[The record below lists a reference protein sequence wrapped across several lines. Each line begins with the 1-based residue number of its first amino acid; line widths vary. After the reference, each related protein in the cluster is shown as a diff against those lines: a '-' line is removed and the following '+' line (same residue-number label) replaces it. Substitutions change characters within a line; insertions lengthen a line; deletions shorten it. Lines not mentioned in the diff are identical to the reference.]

1 MYTGLQHLHSYLA
14 YLVLFGLLFSIFT
27 AIGGWMQN
35 RPFTDKD
42 RKRSLLGLIPTHLQ
56 WIVGLVLYFISPLGM
71 ANASGA
77 AMKDANS
84 RLYILEHPL
93 TMVIA
98 VVLITIGYSRA
109 KRLKVGKA
117 RFRSII
123 IFYGLGLL
131 LILSRIPWQAWF
143 AVS

>member
-14 YLVLFGLLFSIFT
+14 YFVLLGLIVSFINALS
-27 AIGGWMQN
+27 GWLQN
-35 RPFTDKD
+35 RRFQDKD
-42 RKRSLLGLIPTHLQ
+42 RKRSLLGLIPMHLQ
-56 WIVGLVLYFISPLGM
+56 WVIGVVLYFVSPLGA

-93 TMVIA
+93 TMIIA

-109 KRLKVGKA
+109 KRLKNDNA
-117 RFRSII
+117 RFKSVAL
-123 IFYGLGLL
+123 FYGIGLL
-131 LILSRIPWQAWF
+131 LVLSRIPWQDWF
-143 AVS
+143 GSN

>member
-14 YLVLFGLLFSIFT
+14 YLVLLGLLVSILT

-35 RPFTDKD
+35 RPFADKD
-42 RKRSLLGLIPTHLQ
+42 RKRALLGLIPTHLQ
-56 WIVGLVLYFISPLGM
+56 WIIGLILYFISPLGA

-93 TMVIA
+93 TMIIA

-109 KRLKVGKA
+109 KRLKLGKA
-117 RFRSII
+117 RFQSIFV
-123 IFYGLGLL
+123 FYGIGLI
-131 LILSRIPWQAWF
+131 LILSRLPWRAWF